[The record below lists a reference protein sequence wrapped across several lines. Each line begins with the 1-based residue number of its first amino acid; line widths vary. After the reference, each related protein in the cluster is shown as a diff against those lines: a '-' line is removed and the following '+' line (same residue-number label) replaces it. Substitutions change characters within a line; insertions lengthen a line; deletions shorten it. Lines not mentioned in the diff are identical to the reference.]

1 MPVAAPLRA
10 VGAVSVRRTATGW
23 RIWART
29 RVDATDLH
37 LAGHFPGAAIYPG
50 VFVIE
55 SIRQAVC
62 TGLGTVSGDGRR
74 VVAVSSARFLAPLV
88 PGDVFVLDITVQ
100 PTGEGTLAIAAAAVR
115 EHDDVRV
122 AAVRLQLCAGEAG
135 GA

>member
-1 MPVAAPLRA
+1 MSVAAPLRA
-10 VGAVSVRRTATGW
+10 VGAVSARLTATGW
-23 RIWART
+23 RIGART
-29 RVDATDLH
+29 RVDATDPH

-62 TGLGTVSGDGRR
+62 TGLGTGCGGGSR
-74 VVAVSSARFLAPLV
+74 VAAVSSARFLAPLV

-100 PTGEGTLAIAAAAVR
+100 PTGEGTFAVAAVAVR

-122 AAVRLQLCAGEAG
+122 AEVRLQVCPGEADG
-135 GA
+135 V